1 MTKLLTIIETPTFLK
16 DVKRAGLDEE
26 KHRSLINFLAE
37 NPTAGVIMEGTGGVR
52 KVRFA
57 GEGSGKSGG
66 YRVIHYF
73 HDMDI
78 PLFALALFAKSEK
91 ANLTQAQRNEL
102 REIMPKIVK
111 AYMEGIKHG
120 KR

>member
-1 MTKLLTIIETPTFLK
+1 MTKLLTVIETPTFLK

-26 KHRSLINFLAE
+26 EHRSLINFLAA

-57 GEGSGKSGG
+57 GEGTGKSGG
-66 YRVIHYF
+66 YRVVYYY
-73 HDMDI
+73 HDMNV
-78 PLFALALFAKSEK
+78 PVFAMALFAKNEK
-91 ANLTQAQRNEL
+91 ANLTQAERNEL
-102 REIMPKIVK
+102 REIMTRIVK
-111 AYMEGIKHG
+111 TYLEGVKHG

>member
-1 MTKLLTIIETPTFLK
+1 MTKLLTVIETPTFLK

-26 KHRSLINFLAE
+26 ERRSLINFLAA
-37 NPTAGVIMEGTGGVR
+37 NPTAGVVLEGTGGVR

-57 GEGSGKSGG
+57 GEGTGKSGG
-66 YRVIHYF
+66 YRVVYYF

-78 PLFALALFAKSEK
+78 PLFALALFAKNEK
-91 ANLTQAQRNEL
+91 ANLTQAERNEL
-102 REIMPKIVK
+102 REIMPRIIK
-111 AYMEGIKHG
+111 AYKEGINHG